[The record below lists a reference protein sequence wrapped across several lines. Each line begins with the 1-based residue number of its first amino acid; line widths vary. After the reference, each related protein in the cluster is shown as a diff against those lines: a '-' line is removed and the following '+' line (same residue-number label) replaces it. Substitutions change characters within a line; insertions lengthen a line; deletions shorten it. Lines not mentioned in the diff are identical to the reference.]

1 MNRGQ
6 EQDLRNT
13 GTMYRLPVV
22 LLVAKLALS
31 HRQTPVA
38 MQSVLFSQL
47 RMLMECVRPTSHG
60 LKHLATN
67 SL

>member
-38 MQSVLFSQL
+38 MQSVLFHNSVCSWNACGPR
-47 RMLMECVRPTSHG
+47 RMV
-60 LKHLATN
+60 
-67 SL
+67 